1 MMSRLM
7 AVVRSPAVRAVFL
20 LVALAAA
27 AWAVVSRRAE
37 LAQALADMNPLV
49 PVGAFALGVVY
60 IVLTMLAWRSVLA
73 DLGSP
78 LGLRVAS
85 ALFYVSQL
93 GKYVPGGVWNILAV
107 AELGRDREIP
117 QRRSVAAMLVSVLIS
132 LVSGLFLAAAS
143 VPFAPSA
150 LADRFGWAL
159 FTLPV
164 FVVILLPPVLN
175 RVLGLA
181 LRVLR
186 RPPLESPVTW
196 RGVVTAT
203 AWTLA
208 AWLVAGMQVWLLC
221 VGMGASPSAATL
233 GLSIGG
239 YALAWS
245 VGFLAIFVPAGA
257 GVREAILA
265 IVLGGSLGAGGVIAV
280 VLLSRAILTIADLLL
295 GLAGVVAL
303 RRGRR
308 RAAAGPTTA
317 RRAP

>member
-85 ALFYVSQL
+85 ELFYVSQL

-143 VPFAPSA
+143 VPFAPPA